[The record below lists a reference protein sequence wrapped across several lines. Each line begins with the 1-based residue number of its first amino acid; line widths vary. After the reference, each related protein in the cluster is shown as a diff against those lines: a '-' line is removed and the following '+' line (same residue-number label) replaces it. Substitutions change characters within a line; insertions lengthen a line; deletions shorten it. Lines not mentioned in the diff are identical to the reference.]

1 MTHLQLCRRVD
12 RIEHMFAVKRHED
25 CRPHLEFERLRPSQ
39 LEVFHSPYRF
49 RVLVA
54 GRRFG
59 KTYLALTELLR
70 AATKPGSLCWYVAPT
85 RGQAKRVA
93 WRALKTLT
101 RPYWASIPNETDL
114 RVELR
119 GGGAICVRGADNYDA
134 LRGDG
139 LDFLVLDEYAD
150 MADEVW
156 PEVLRPAL
164 ADRQGRAV
172 FIGTPRGCNHF
183 FDLYQNAQSQPLW
196 AAFQFTTRDG
206 GNVTASE
213 LESATRDLDEKTF
226 RQEFEASFE
235 NQSGGLVYHAFNRNE
250 NVRARQY
257 NSMLPLF
264 WALDFNVD
272 PLCSVIGQ
280 RNGDEVSI
288 LDEIVLNDSNTTALG
303 EEFLKRA
310 SRLGYSVVSG
320 TKVTV
325 YGDSSGNSRHTSAA
339 RTDWQILKDFFQSQS
354 YRAEFRVR
362 SSNPLVK
369 DRVNCVNAMLCNQA
383 GQRRMKIDPS
393 CKQLIMDF
401 ERVRWKKD
409 GDNNM
414 LQEIDKSDSTRSHLS
429 DALGY
434 FVAREFGMR
443 GQFGEQPGIMQ

>member
-1 MTHLQLCRRVD
+1 
-12 RIEHMFAVKRHED
+12 
-25 CRPHLEFERLRPSQ
+25 
-39 LEVFHSPYRF
+39 
-49 RVLVA
+49 
-54 GRRFG
+54 
-59 KTYLALTELLR
+59 
-70 AATKPGSLCWYVAPT
+70 
-85 RGQAKRVA
+85 
-93 WRALKTLT
+93 
-101 RPYWASIPNETDL
+101 
-114 RVELR
+114 
-119 GGGAICVRGADNYDA
+119 
-134 LRGDG
+134 
-139 LDFLVLDEYAD
+139 
-150 MADEVW
+150 VW

-164 ADRQGRAV
+164 ADRQGRAI

-183 FDLYQNAQSQPLW
+183 FDLYENAQSQPLW

-250 NVRARQY
+250 NVRTRQY

-303 EEFLKRA
+303 EEFLRRK

-320 TKVTV
+320 TEVMV

-339 RTDWQILKDFFQSQS
+339 RTDWQILKDFFKSQGC
-354 YRAEFRVR
+354 RAEVRVG

-383 GQRRMKIDPS
+383 GQRRMKIDPA
-393 CKQLIMDF
+393 CKELIMDF
-401 ERVRWKKD
+401 ERVRWKTD

-414 LQEIDKSDSTRSHLS
+414 IQEIDKSDSARSHLS

-434 FVAREFGMR
+434 FIAREFGMR
-443 GQFGEQPGIMQ
+443 GQFGEQPGLMQ

>member
-1 MTHLQLCRRVD
+1 MTHLQLCRRVE
-12 RIEHMFAVKRHED
+12 RIEQMYAVKKHGEYG
-25 CRPHLEFERLRPSQ
+25 PQQEFARLRPCQ
-39 LEVFHSPYRF
+39 LEVFESPYRF

-93 WRALKTLT
+93 WRALKQLT
-101 RPYWASIPNETDL
+101 QPYRSSVPSETDM
-114 RVELR
+114 RVEIQ
-119 GGGAICVRGADNYDA
+119 GGGAICVRGGENFDA

-139 LDFLVLDEYAD
+139 LDFVVLDEYAD
-150 MADEVW
+150 MPVEVW

-164 ADRQGRAV
+164 ADRQGRALL
-172 FIGTPRGCNHF
+172 IGTPRGCNHF
-183 FDLYQNAQSQPLW
+183 FDLYQNAQSQPFW
-196 AAFQFTTRDG
+196 AAFQYTTRDG

-213 LESATRDLDEKTF
+213 IESATRDLDEKTF

-235 NQSGGLVYHAFNRNE
+235 NQSGGLVYHAFDRSE

-257 NSMLPLF
+257 NSMLPLI

-288 LDEIVLNDSNTTALG
+288 LDEIVLADSNTTALG
-303 EEFLKRA
+303 EEFLKRV
-310 SRLGYSVVSG
+310 SRLGFSVVSG
-320 TKVTV
+320 TQVMV

-339 RTDWQILKDFFQSQS
+339 RTDWQILKDFFKSKN
-354 YRAEFRVR
+354 YRAEVRVG

-383 GQRRMKIDPS
+383 GERRMKIDPKHIRLRQS
-393 CKQLIMDF
+393 KTGQAVV
-401 ERVRWKKD
+401 VRI
-409 GDNNM
+409 GCC
-414 LQEIDKSDSTRSHLS
+414 
-429 DALGY
+429 
-434 FVAREFGMR
+434 
-443 GQFGEQPGIMQ
+443 